1 MGKKITNGHKE
12 TFGDD
17 VNVYLD
23 GGDGFKGLYMYIYIY
38 MPKPNGTF

>member
-1 MGKKITNGHKE
+1 MDSKVSRVI
-12 TFGDD
+12 FGDD